1 MSARAALILGFF
13 LVVAALAHGGIYSAG
28 HDFVVNRFTGSHEF
42 VPSEEPEEASD
53 AIAAGRARPLRL
65 DVLGTRR

>member
-13 LVVAALAHGGIYSAG
+13 LVVAALAHGGIYTAG
-28 HDFVVNRFTGSHEF
+28 HDFVVNRFTGYHEF

-53 AIAAGRARPLRL
+53 AIDARRAHLPRL

>member
-1 MSARAALILGFF
+1 MSARAVLILGFF
-13 LVVAALAHGGIYSAG
+13 LVVAALAHGGIYTAG

-53 AIAAGRARPLRL
+53 PIGARRARLPRL